1 MRLHYSFEI
10 LNHLQLY
17 HIDSRGDIIVSFL
30 I

>member
-1 MRLHYSFEI
+1 MRLHYSFESY
-10 LNHLQLY
+10 LLQLY